1 MKKILLIF
9 LLINLNNL
17 AQGSIKENIIKKLRN
32 IENLS
37 FVFEQNI
44 NGKIENGNCII
55 EYPKKINCKYNLSN
69 GKILIS
75 NGKSLVIKTLSG
87 SYIYPLKKT
96 PLNAILDK
104 DFILKKIKDLKEKD
118 IDNKFV
124 NFSFQENENQ
134 INLFFDKITF
144 NLIGWQTIDIYQ
156 NISITYL
163 SSIKRNQKL
172 KENLFLLP
180 KKK

>member
-1 MKKILLIF
+1 M
-9 LLINLNNL
+9 
-17 AQGSIKENIIKKLRN
+17 
-32 IENLS
+32 
-37 FVFEQNI
+37 
-44 NGKIENGNCII
+44 
-55 EYPKKINCKYNLSN
+55 
-69 GKILIS
+69 IS

-96 PLNAILDK
+96 PLNTILDK
-104 DFILKKIKDLKEKD
+104 DFILRKIKDLKEKD

-180 KKK
+180 